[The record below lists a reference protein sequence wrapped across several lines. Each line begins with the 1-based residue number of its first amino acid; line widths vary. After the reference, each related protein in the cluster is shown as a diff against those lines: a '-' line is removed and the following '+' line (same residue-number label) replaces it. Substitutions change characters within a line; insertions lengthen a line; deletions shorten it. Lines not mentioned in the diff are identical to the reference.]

1 MLAPLPQDGLNHRD
15 DRCRWDCCGESW
27 NMEYCS
33 SVVAKQTNARN
44 SVLSEHEKA
53 RALEML
59 HIRANEAE
67 QHDRLNPPPVY
78 PTDDGGIP
86 EDINGTARRLEQA
99 VVDADDV
106 KSAKEAEAVP
116 LRSDEGASFFS
127 SLASTLNLFP
137 LMESL
142 GERTFDAIDA
152 TAVALSSLGNASKDN
167 IILPMIA
174 PVFGFDRFELD
185 KNIGGLTDEIDRS
198 RRLRRSAELY
208 VEMLGMNGASDV
220 DVIEGWL
227 DAAVKAWLNVVGKQ
241 CPVIQLPYTTAEN
254 DLLANLIAELD
265 PSFSS
270 GLASHSS
277 RMSLAAS
284 LSPSRHLSEAV
295 FFDWYV
301 MCRFNEVR
309 FALPEFS
316 GFPVLVEGTHTSFTS
331 CCLRKQSA
339 IYALLKDRNTVSG
352 FTFDKVIQPAVD
364 SPGTRV
370 GCVAGDQESYTVFRE
385 MYVAVALEAGI
396 AAPRLD
402 TEGRGIRI
410 DFWAHGDRHD
420 MSTKL
425 IGCNSLDSSYVKAI
439 QFESCRN
446 LQGFPLSSHVNRA
459 ERIAVEKLLKGVF
472 AKLQA
477 KTGVFSSGSYQAHS
491 SQTAISALELTVPG
505 SGLLRDWPYGRG
517 RFLLPP
523 AQQKVNLEVVVNEA
537 DHVNVCATLD
547 SITDLNVEKL
557 FETWKTALI
566 EIEEELHQQSG
577 FLYMRDPVFGF
588 LATDPTNVGTG
599 LHVRAILRLPFL
611 SQPKYD
617 VPSLSSR
624 LGLEAVRLC
633 FDGTSGDGEEVNML
647 YASGRRL
654 SQFAT
659 TNDSWLIR
667 GIYRLGCSEVEQIQA
682 LIDGLVKLTALEKC
696 LVMPDL
702 PVYQAILDELPL
714 EYHMPA
720 VTHGLVAPDFDT
732 RKFRGKVHVDFS
744 DDVPLFT
751 QRHLS
756 ATARVLQQNPA
767 LYYALIPKTNA
778 AGGWSA
784 STGTQSAV
792 DCLENCPVGIYLKGE
807 QAYQAFEKLLV
818 PIITMLHDVIP
829 PEGGQRRPFDA
840 LRDVHRTNLKLY
852 SVGGLGALDPK
863 YLCSFHVEVSRNIR
877 GIATAAAISRKLRR
891 TVEYL
896 LYSALTTID
905 EKEIAGKYHSLRDL
919 EASCD
924 TGLVKSL
931 QARGLM
937 PARPKHSDP
946 RSVGGLTRDWP
957 DARGVFAS
965 TDGIMHMHVNVDD
978 HLKVVYTCDGMG
990 DSIGK
995 VMHRLST
1002 NLIALEDALL
1012 TSGLTFMHSER
1023 LGYLT
1028 GTPALLGTAMRITAV
1043 LHLPQLTRFSPQE
1056 VEIVCSRFGLNFS
1069 NEINVVGRNASV
1081 AGTRDSD
1088 DWLVESCRCLGQ
1100 TEVQQIQ
1107 QVIDACLLLI
1117 RAEKDL
1123 EERNLIL
1130 DPVISGPSHRNLIDD
1145 IKAYIESN
1153 QSGCTGGI
1161 TVSASRTSYPPLSL
1175 LLSMR
1180 ESGLQKID
1188 TLSQHLSSV
1197 FIGDAAALLNDGM
1210 GVADKV
1216 LWIDPFTRTLHW

>member
-1 MLAPLPQDGLNHRD
+1 MVEHCTSA
-15 DRCRWDCCGESW
+15 
-27 NMEYCS
+27 
-33 SVVAKQTNARN
+33 VAKQTNAHN
-44 SVLSEHEKA
+44 SVYNEHEKA

-67 QHDRLNPPPVY
+67 QHVRLNPLPVY

-86 EDINGTARRLEQA
+86 VDINGAAHRLEQA
-99 VVDADDV
+99 VVDDNDV
-106 KSAKEAEAVP
+106 NSAKDTETGTAP
-116 LRSDEGASFFS
+116 LRSDDGASFFN

-137 LMESL
+137 LIESI
-142 GERTFDAIDA
+142 GERTVDAIDA
-152 TAVALSSLGNASKDN
+152 TAVALSSLGNASKD
-167 IILPMIA
+167 IMILPIIA

-185 KNIGGLTDEIDRS
+185 KNIGGLTVEIDRS

-208 VEMLGMNGASDV
+208 VEMLGMNGAEDV
-220 DVIEGWL
+220 DAVEGWL
-227 DAAVKAWLNVVGKQ
+227 DQAVKAWLNVVGKQ
-241 CPVIQLPYTTAEN
+241 CPVIQLPYN
-254 DLLANLIAELD
+254 PGDDDLLANLIAELD

-270 GLASHSS
+270 GSASHSS

-284 LSPSRHLSEAV
+284 LSPTRHLSEAV

-339 IYALLKDRNTVSG
+339 IYALLKDRITVSG

-370 GCVAGDQESYTVFRE
+370 GCVAGDQEAYTVFRE
-385 MYVAVALEAGI
+385 LFVAVALEAGI

-410 DFWAHGDRHD
+410 NFWAHGDRHD

-425 IGCNSLDSSYVKAI
+425 VGCNSLDPLYVKAI

-472 AKLQA
+472 AKLQN

-491 SQTAISALELTVPG
+491 SQTVISALELKVPG
-505 SGLLRDWPYGRG
+505 SGLTRDWPYGRG
-517 RFLLPP
+517 RFIIPQS
-523 AQQKVNLEVVVNEA
+523 QQRVNLEVAVNEG
-537 DHVNVCATLD
+537 DHVNICATLNNV
-547 SITDLNVEKL
+547 TDLDVDRL
-557 FETWKTALI
+557 FETWKSALI
-566 EIEEELHQQSG
+566 DIEEELHQQSG
-577 FLYMRDPVFGF
+577 FIYMRDPVFGF

-624 LGLEAVRLC
+624 LGLEAVRLW
-633 FDGTSGDGEEVNML
+633 FDGSSTIEEVNML
-647 YASGRRL
+647 YVSGHRL
-654 SQFAT
+654 SQFVT
-659 TNDSWLIR
+659 TNDSWLIS
-667 GIYRLGCSEVEQIQA
+667 GMYRLGCSEVEQIQA

-702 PVYQAILDELPL
+702 PGYQAVLDEIPL
-714 EYHMPA
+714 EYHMPSVA
-720 VTHGLVAPDFDT
+720 HGLLAPEFDS
-732 RKFRGKVHVDFS
+732 RKFEGKVHVDFS

-751 QRHLS
+751 QGHQS

-778 AGGWSA
+778 AGGWSV

-818 PIITMLHDVIP
+818 PIIAMLHDVIP
-829 PEGGQRRPFDA
+829 PDGGQRRPFNA
-840 LRDVHRTNLKLY
+840 LRDVHRTDLKLY
-852 SVGGLGALDPK
+852 SVGGLGAIDPK
-863 YLCSFHVEVSRNIR
+863 YLNSFHVEVSRNIR
-877 GIATAAAISRKLRR
+877 GIGTAAAISRKLRR

-896 LYSALTTID
+896 LYSALTNID
-905 EKEIAGKYHSLRDL
+905 EKEIAGKYHSLREL

-924 TGLVKSL
+924 TSLVQSL
-931 QARGLM
+931 QARGWM

-978 HLKVVYTCDGMG
+978 HLKVVYDCDGKG

-1002 NLIALEDALL
+1002 NLIAIEDALL

-1028 GTPALLGTAMRITAV
+1028 GTPELLGTAMRITAV
-1043 LHLPQLTRFSPQE
+1043 LSLPKLARFSPQE
-1056 VEIVCSRFGLNFS
+1056 VEIVCSRFGLKFS
-1069 NEINVVGRNASV
+1069 NEIEVVGRNASV
-1081 AGTRDSD
+1081 AGIRDCGE
-1088 DWLVESCRCLGQ
+1088 WTVESCRCLGQ

-1123 EERNLIL
+1123 EECDLIISPVIPGPSRRNLI
-1130 DPVISGPSHRNLIDD
+1130 ND
-1145 IKAYIESN
+1145 IKTYIASN
-1153 QSGCTGGI
+1153 QSGCAGGI
-1161 TVSASRTSYPPLSL
+1161 TVSAIRTSYPPQSL

-1180 ESGLQKID
+1180 ESGLQKFESP
-1188 TLSQHLSSV
+1188 SQHISSV
-1197 FIGDAAALLNDGM
+1197 FNGDAVALLNDGM